1 MIARRATLIAALAVF
16 GVAGSAAAQFSAL
29 GESVPFPVAK
39 VPFGPGE
46 QMVYRVSWGWAG
58 KVGQGVLDVVGI
70 DTIRGRPT
78 YHLRFRVAGNMLF
91 LKVNDNNQSWLD
103 VETLAALRFDQNVHE
118 VRYKAHR
125 IYDFYPE
132 EMRWARQGHPDDTG
146 ELLSPEPLDD
156 VSFLYYV
163 RTLPLEVGQTY
174 TFDRY
179 WRDRGNPVVVKVL
192 RKDSAQVD
200 GVYIPTIVVQP
211 IIKTKGAFS
220 EGGEAE
226 VHFSDDDKRLI
237 VYLKASM
244 AIGSLKMYLERYTPG
259 TKLRY
264 EPPKSEEGGAS

>member
-1 MIARRATLIAALAVF
+1 MMARRALLVATLAVF
-16 GVAGSAAAQFSAL
+16 GVAGGAAAQFSAL

-46 QMVYRVSWGWAG
+46 EMVYRVSWGWAG
-58 KVGQGVLDVVGI
+58 TVGQGVLDVVGI

-103 VETLAALRFDQNVHE
+103 VEKLAALRFDQNVHE
-118 VRYKAHR
+118 VNYKAHR

-132 EMRWARQGHPDDTG
+132 EMRWEREGHPDDTG

-220 EGGEAE
+220 EDGEAE
-226 VHFSDDDKRLI
+226 VHFSDDDQRLI

-264 EPPKSEEGGAS
+264 EPPKSEEGADS

>member
-1 MIARRATLIAALAVF
+1 MMARRALLIATLAVF
-16 GVAGSAAAQFSAL
+16 GVAGGVAAQFSAL

-46 QMVYRVSWGWAG
+46 EQVYRVTWGWFG
-58 KVGQGVLDVVGI
+58 SVGQGVLDVVGI

-78 YHLRFRVAGNMLF
+78 YHLRFRVAGNVMF
-91 LKVNDNNQSWLD
+91 FKVDDNNQSWLD
-103 VETLAALRFDQNVHE
+103 VEKLAALRFDQNVHE

-132 EMRWARQGHPDDTG
+132 TMSWAREGHPDDTG
-146 ELLSPEPLDD
+146 ELLSAEPLDD
-156 VSFLYYV
+156 VSFLYFV
-163 RTLPLEVGQTY
+163 RTLPLEVGKTY

-179 WRDRGNPVVVKVL
+179 WRDRGNPVVVNVL

-220 EGGEAE
+220 EDGKAE

-244 AIGSLKMYLERYTPG
+244 AIGSLEMYLERYTPG
-259 TKLRY
+259 TQLRY
-264 EPPKSEEGGAS
+264 DPPKSEEGDDT